1 MDLKS
6 LPNAALRKKAA
17 KVLNVS
23 DEERKTLDE
32 MAKAMYIK
40 GGVGLAACQVG
51 IDKQLAVVD
60 IGNGLMKL
68 VNPVIV
74 KKSGS
79 EAQEEGC
86 LSVPDAQVRVKRAK
100 AVTVEYLDENG
111 QAKRVRATGLLARVL
126 QHEIDH
132 LNGRVIIDYLG
143 PLKRLILRGRLTTRA

>member
-1 MDLKS
+1 
-6 LPNAALRKKAA
+6 
-17 KVLNVS
+17 
-23 DEERKTLDE
+23 
-32 MAKAMYIK
+32 
-40 GGVGLAACQVG
+40 
-51 IDKQLAVVD
+51 
-60 IGNGLMKL
+60 MKL